1 MQEQKVMTTL
11 TYLENILWFILQC
24 WQ

>member
-11 TYLENILWFILQC
+11 LYLENILWFILQC
-24 WQ
+24 